1 MPAAAE
7 ALLVDVADMVFLTE
21 KTLPDD
27 ALILPPQ
34 SFANADLDQDVD
46 VDQDDF
52 NALLDLILAL
62 P

>member
-52 NALLDLILAL
+52 NALLDLILKS
-62 P
+62 